1 MKFLVVADMHL
12 AYTSSILPIYNKD
25 SKYTTRL
32 QYMIDTVKWY
42 EELANKEK
50 VDYIINLG
58 DLTDSNILRSEELTA
73 LAEAYS
79 CRYEDSIPEIYIVG
93 NHDTLT
99 DDHRFSST
107 SILRNVPNFQ
117 VITEPRKI
125 TLNTM
130 TKTGNV
136 IDSVD
141 VTFLPYMNWK
151 KIDHEFLKKWNSDIL
166 FSHIDIMGSS
176 LYKVFGNDLGID
188 PNMLCMYFNEVYN
201 GHIHLQERLECSKN
215 NVWNVGSLTSS
226 SFSDSNNYIPGAH
239 IINTE
244 TKEFK
249 TIPNPY
255 NILFRKFKVAS
266 IDEFKKKINSFDKS
280 YKYVIRAE
288 IPFNIKDDIAKLIEK
303 EENIIANRLILDRKK
318 ISLTEESKTNL
329 EIIDKNNIK
338 YKFIDFIK
346 SYADENDKELKYPVN
361 SYINL
366 ISKM

>member
-42 EELANKEK
+42 EELAVKEK

-73 LAEAYS
+73 LSEAYS
-79 CRYEDSIPEIYIVG
+79 CRSQDSIPEIYITG

-99 DDHRFSST
+99 NDHRFSAT
-107 SILRNVPNFQ
+107 SILSNIPNFT

-130 TKTGNV
+130 TKTGNT
-136 IDSVD
+136 IDNVD
-141 VTFLPYMNWK
+141 VTFLPYINWK
-151 KIDHEFLKKWNSDIL
+151 KIDFEFLKKISSDIL
-166 FSHIDIMGSS
+166 FSHIDILGSA
-176 LYKVFGNDLGID
+176 LYKSFGNDIGIE
-188 PNMLCMYFNEVYN
+188 PNELCMFFNQIYN
-201 GHIHLQERLECSKN
+201 GHIHLQERIKCNKEN
-215 NVWNVGSLTSS
+215 IWNVGSLTSV

-239 IINTE
+239 IVDTNTNQ
-244 TKEFK
+244 FK

-255 NILFRKFKVAS
+255 NILFRKFKITSVS
-266 IDEFKKKINSFDKS
+266 DCKSKLENLDKS
-280 YKYVIRAE
+280 YKYVLRLE
-288 IPFNIKDDIAKLIEK
+288 IPFNLKQDIENLINKD
-303 EENIIANRLILDRKK
+303 ENIIASRLILDRKK
-318 ISLTEESKTNL
+318 ISLTEDSKANL
-329 EIIDKNNIK
+329 EVIDKNNIK
-338 YKFIDFIK
+338 YKFIDFIR
-346 SYADENDKELKYPVN
+346 SYSDENDKELKYPVN